1 MKKQSAAP
9 ERLVIVARH
18 SSPEEPE
25 RQIVN
30 GTMKSRTSG
39 PRDITDERH
48 AGGEYLNQ
56 CNVVEVR
63 QSRVGVLEIVEALAV
78 SHPGAFRLREI
89 ELHGSSVR

>member
-9 ERLVIVARH
+9 ERPVIVALY

-25 RQIVN
+25 GQIVN

-48 AGGEYLNQ
+48 AGSEYLNQ

-63 QSRVGVLEIVEALAV
+63 QSRVGVLKIVEALAV
-78 SHPGAFRLREI
+78 SHPGAFHLREI
-89 ELHGSSVR
+89 ELHGSSVH